1 MSLTGFTLIELIVA
15 IGVSSLVSLALY
27 FSLMTAL
34 NVWQETQGQFLL
46 QQVGIQTSEE
56 LSEGPI
62 DTYGLRDSLEIA
74 QAGPQAVSVV
84 MPYSDATQSVYSG
97 ISRYTLNK
105 HLKPGSPIPIAEALL
120 PQADEYKVIPIT
132 LVDKG
137 KSEEYPEAR
146 LNIGLPAGSNLR
158 FTFHPDYKRDTNV
171 LTTFSYDANQQ
182 AVFIEDKEGRRDI
195 SRNLFGI
202 KIREFLLRYFDNTN
216 TEIDAGSL
224 SEGDISRIT
233 GIEIAFKA
241 ESNTGQSREIVT
253 FVSLRNAPKHSGNL
267 TLSPGS
273 SFLIPDSKDIQ
284 AFFLTNLSG
293 IDNND
298 TLILQAKPEF
308 GQEWQLQV
316 QFSKP
321 SGQSPPLIQRYT
333 IEYPA
338 GHQVYAEEPRASPE
352 LGLNLLSLSQ
362 NGLYDYDDD
371 GLQDAVS
378 LKGKVTLEVVRMDI
392 GGASVFVKP

>member
-1 MSLTGFTLIELIVA
+1 MASNKMSLTGFTLIELIVA

-137 KSEEYPEAR
+137 KSEEYP
-146 LNIGLPAGSNLR
+146 
-158 FTFHPDYKRDTNV
+158 
-171 LTTFSYDANQQ
+171 
-182 AVFIEDKEGRRDI
+182 
-195 SRNLFGI
+195 
-202 KIREFLLRYFDNTN
+202 
-216 TEIDAGSL
+216 
-224 SEGDISRIT
+224 
-233 GIEIAFKA
+233 
-241 ESNTGQSREIVT
+241 
-253 FVSLRNAPKHSGNL
+253 
-267 TLSPGS
+267 
-273 SFLIPDSKDIQ
+273 
-284 AFFLTNLSG
+284 
-293 IDNND
+293 
-298 TLILQAKPEF
+298 
-308 GQEWQLQV
+308 
-316 QFSKP
+316 
-321 SGQSPPLIQRYT
+321 
-333 IEYPA
+333 
-338 GHQVYAEEPRASPE
+338 
-352 LGLNLLSLSQ
+352 
-362 NGLYDYDDD
+362 
-371 GLQDAVS
+371 
-378 LKGKVTLEVVRMDI
+378 
-392 GGASVFVKP
+392 